1 MEDTEIALRLL
12 HLYRSLERQPST
24 PRGPTGTPI
33 GNSPMTPG
41 RMQREVGRTLDFS
54 NTADS
59 PVGPS
64 GTQRGPAGTP
74 IGDSP
79 MSEERMQRELDA
91 GRALDFSDVAG
102 SSSNAPQASSS
113 TAAVSGNDMG
123 IGRLVELYYQ
133 ALPPLQEELI
143 RYLAESFINCATDE
157 QRVGL
162 HNYILFKMQE
172 AGGSKKRRLQ
182 Y

>member
-1 MEDTEIALRLL
+1 MEDTELALRLL
-12 HLYRSLERQPST
+12 RLYRSLERQPST

-41 RMQREVGRTLDFS
+41 RMQREVGRTLDFA
-54 NTADS
+54 NAAE
-59 PVGPS
+59 
-64 GTQRGPAGTP
+64 QRGPTGTP

-102 SSSNAPQASSS
+102 SSSNAPQAS

-182 Y
+182 F

>member
-12 HLYRSLERQPST
+12 QLYRSLERQPST

-54 NTADS
+54 NAADS
-59 PVGPS
+59 PVE
-64 GTQRGPAGTP
+64 QRGPSGTP

-91 GRALDFSDVAG
+91 GRALDFSDVAEP
-102 SSSNAPQASSS
+102 SSNAPQASSS
-113 TAAVSGNDMG
+113 TTAVSGNDMG
-123 IGRLVELYYQ
+123 IERLVELYYQ
-133 ALPPLQEELI
+133 APPPLQEELI